1 MLALAWPSSSET
13 AVGPHVSLIL
23 RTELDSA
30 PWAPSAPAA
39 PRLACLLSGAVAAR
53 ASPAPAPDSA
63 EEPQRAGSSPGRL
76 WKWDSQ
82 VGGPTGTH
90 DGGQRGMER
99 IHTRASWKERFVSDW
114 CRLKSSA
121 PAFRNHFLAVLSSR
135 PAARRAAVPP
145 TGAAYLSLQTR
156 GSLCARAALCLVDG
170 LMRLACCPDF

>member
-121 PAFRNHFLAVLSSR
+121 PCLQKSLPGRALLSAGRPESR
-135 PAARRAAVPP
+135 GP
-145 TGAAYLSLQTR
+145 TYWGRLFVSATR